1 MVELIPDA
9 VSFLEQNDQFDN
21 TPLHLAA
28 EKGQTESV
36 RELLEECYGVDID
49 NKNEDERTPCHLAA
63 RHGHVD
69 ILKLIL
75 KKDPYAIFDKDE
87 DDNTPLHLAARE
99 RHTKAVN
106 FLLSQ
111 GASVH
116 KRYLDIMNQFGS
128 VLDCAVYRK
137 NVPFRYK

>member
-1 MVELIPDA
+1 MVVELVPDA
-9 VSFLEQNDQFDN
+9 VSLLQQNDQYDN

-36 RELLEECYGVDID
+36 RELLEDSYGVDID

-69 ILKLIL
+69 IIKLIL

-116 KRYLDIMNQFGS
+116 KRYTKEF
-128 VLDCAVYRK
+128 
-137 NVPFRYK
+137 